1 MCIAL
6 FSTAHPD
13 YPLIILDNRDEFLR
27 RPTDRADWWPTPHS
41 NVLAGRDLARPTH
54 GTWMGV
60 TREGKVAVL
69 TNYREQSSDKATGRL
84 SRGMIVNEWLIG
96 EPDSPRSTRDFVERM
111 VASDEARS
119 VGGFSLVCGYVDEPL
134 ALVSNRS
141 ATMDHVSWVA
151 SERNQTLGLSN
162 TTFDDRSWPKILDGE
177 RLMGEAIAAHKQSGE
192 GEDALIDR
200 LLGVLNYLP
209 YFRRSI
215 FVPRI
220 GARDTVPASA
230 PALQDGLDTSFLHG
244 PYGTQKQTVILVG
257 ADRRVRYF
265 ERTLFDGDT
274 NPIPAGQGDRSFE
287 FVATRE

>member
-1 MCIAL
+1 
-6 FSTAHPD
+6 
-13 YPLIILDNRDEFLR
+13 
-27 RPTDRADWWPTPHS
+27 
-41 NVLAGRDLARPTH
+41 
-54 GTWMGV
+54 MGV

-69 TNYREQSSDKATGRL
+69 TNYREQSTDQATGRL
-84 SRGMIVNEWLIG
+84 SRGMIVNEWLAG
-96 EPDSPRSTRDFVERM
+96 QPDTPPSTRDFVERM
-111 VASDEARS
+111 VASEEARS

-177 RLMGEAIAAHKQSGE
+177 RLVGEAIAAHVKAGE
-192 GEDALIDR
+192 DEDALIGR
-200 LLGVLNYLP
+200 LLQVLSQNNLPQLGPDATAEDYLP

-220 GARDTVPASA
+220 GARETVPASS
-230 PALQDGLDTSFLHG
+230 PGLPDGLDSSFLHG

-287 FVATRE
+287 FVATRS

>member
-1 MCIAL
+1 
-6 FSTAHPD
+6 
-13 YPLIILDNRDEFLR
+13 
-27 RPTDRADWWPTPHS
+27 
-41 NVLAGRDLARPTH
+41 
-54 GTWMGV
+54 MGV

-96 EPDSPRSTRDFVERM
+96 EPDSPRATRDFVERM
-111 VASDEARS
+111 VASDEMRS
-119 VGGFSLVCGYVDEPL
+119 VGGFSLVCGYIDEPL

-177 RLMGEAIAAHKQSGE
+177 RLTGEAIAAHVQAGKD
-192 GEDALIDR
+192 EDENALIDR
-200 LLGVLNYLP
+200 LLEVLSHNNLPQLGPDATAEDYLP
-209 YFRRSI
+209 YFRRTI

-220 GARDTVPASA
+220 GARDKVPASA

-265 ERTLFDGDT
+265 ERTLFDSDT

-287 FVATRE
+287 FVATRS